1 MTEVVAARRYS
12 ERRIPMRTQIKM
24 KKTAKVVQANEAS
37 RKFVLAG
44 LGAVSIVQK
53 QGQKA
58 FDALVAEGE
67 GFKTRTRKYVRTANN
82 DARKLGANV
91 RKQIVGYIN
100 PIRAK
105 ALKNVAQVEQAIGER
120 VGSVLGRFGVPSKG
134 DVQELLARVAEL
146 NKEIKG
152 GARRAV
158 R

>member
-1 MTEVVAARRYS
+1 
-12 ERRIPMRTQIKM
+12 MRTQIKS
-24 KKTAKVVQANEAS
+24 KKVGKAVQANEAS

-44 LGAVSIVQK
+44 LGAVSLVQK

-58 FDALVAEGE
+58 IDALVAEGE
-67 GFKTRTRKYVRTANN
+67 GFQARTRKFVRSTNN
-82 DARKLGANV
+82 DARKFGTSV

-105 ALKNVAQVEQAIGER
+105 ALKNVESVETAIGER
-120 VGSVLGRFGVPSKG
+120 VGAVLGRFGVPSKG
-134 DVQELLARVAEL
+134 DVQELLTRVAEL

-152 GARRAV
+152 GTRRAT

>member
-1 MTEVVAARRYS
+1 
-12 ERRIPMRTQIKM
+12 MRTQNKS
-24 KKTAKVVQANEAS
+24 KKTSKVVEANEAT

-44 LGAVSIVQK
+44 LGAVSLVQK

-58 FDALVAEGE
+58 IDALVAEGE
-67 GFKTRTRKYVRTANN
+67 GFQARTRKLVKTTNA
-82 DARKLGANV
+82 DARKLSNTV
-91 RKQIVGYIN
+91 RKRIAGYVD

-105 ALKNVAQVEQAIGER
+105 ARRNVATVENAIGER
-120 VGSVLGRFGVPSKG
+120 VGAVLGRFGVPSKG

-152 GARRAV
+152 SARRAT